1 MDWDQFR
8 NASNLDLVKLNR
20 IRDSIYT
27 TMMRTCNLSFNN
39 VRYSPHASSNVNY
52 WSGSF
57 FFVADVKYG
66 LYEINKK
73 TPEQMLD
80 GPSLVQ
86 KMFQWTCTNTSV
98 NCSPLPSAH
107 CTEHYDAILLRN
119 NTNYQ

>member
-1 MDWDQFR
+1 MH
-8 NASNLDLVKLNR
+8 LP
-20 IRDSIYT
+20 
-27 TMMRTCNLSFNN
+27 FND
-39 VRYSPHASSNVNY
+39 VRFSPYACSDINY
-52 WSGSF
+52 FLF
-57 FFVADVKYG
+57 FAADVKYG